1 MVKDSKNS
9 HVSKP
14 EMRGGDDVLRIHELK
29 AFVPAKCHKTSLH
42 FYQKLGFEVVSNEG
56 GVAYLCC
63 GDSSFLLQDYYE
75 PTYASNTMM
84 HLLVD
89 NVQAWHR
96 HLSSLG
102 LEDEFGT
109 VISQVEE
116 RPWAMLDF
124 TLKDPSDVLWRI
136 AENIKGSTS

>member
-1 MVKDSKNS
+1 MKDFKNS
-9 HVSKP
+9 HVSIP
-14 EMRGGDDVLRIHELK
+14 EMRGGDGVLRIHELK
-29 AFVPAKCHKTSLH
+29 AFVPAKCHQTSLQ
-42 FYQKLGFEVVSNEG
+42 FYRKLGFEVLSNEG
-56 GVAYLCC
+56 GVACLRC

-109 VISQVEE
+109 DISKIEE
-116 RPWAMLDF
+116 RPWAMFDL

-136 AENIKGSTS
+136 AENIKRVTS